1 MIPAPGTPR
10 SRRACGP
17 TTDLSCNALPAFDGH
32 AYRTPHRRSEFPP
45 APPSPP
51 AADRRGHAA
60 MNIGARRGAPGRKG
74 AAKARAIAPRAPA
87 ARPGLAAGAS
97 RAIARP
103 AALYRQVVEALR
115 RDMLEGV
122 YPVGTHLPTEEELTA
137 RFSVSRNTVREALKE
152 LRNHGLVVSRRGSGT
167 TVARLDTPA
176 TYVHDTGLLGDLY
189 QYSRTRWAY
198 TVEVKAIDEAM
209 ARMLETTPGEA
220 WLSIAGFR
228 YAENEATPT
237 FWTQAWLHRDYS
249 GITRLLARGIP
260 IYQLIEDMYG
270 DTFSQV
276 DQLIRGQTAPEHVL
290 GPLGLAPGSP
300 VIEIARTYRIATGR
314 IVEASSNLYP
324 VNQFSLNIRLRR
336 SVGA

>member
-1 MIPAPGTPR
+1 MNGRRERGASRGDRGAAPGDGETP
-10 SRRACGP
+10 
-17 TTDLSCNALPAFDGH
+17 T
-32 AYRTPHRRSEFPP
+32 
-45 APPSPP
+45 
-51 AADRRGHAA
+51 
-60 MNIGARRGAPGRKG
+60 
-74 AAKARAIAPRAPA
+74 PA
-87 ARPGLAAGAS
+87 ARPGLAEVTARGTT
-97 RAIARP
+97 RP

-122 YPVGTHLPTEEELTA
+122 YPVGTHLPTEEELSA

-198 TVEVKAIDEAM
+198 TVEVKAIDEAL
-209 ARMLETTPGEA
+209 AATLETTPGES
-220 WLSIAGFR
+220 WLRIAGFR

-249 GITRLLARGIP
+249 GSTRLLARGIP

-270 DTFSQV
+270 DTFSRV
-276 DQLIRGQTAPEHVL
+276 DQLIRGRPAPEHVL
-290 GPLGLAPGSP
+290 GPLGLPPGSP
-300 VIEIARTYRIATGR
+300 VIEIARTYRIASGR

-324 VNQFSLNIRLRR
+324 VTQFSLNIRLRR